1 MAAASARPSG
11 SASGGRL
18 AGRAATAAVL
28 MIGWIALLWVLEIV
42 DFATGH
48 ALDSYG
54 VTAREPSEL
63 ADILPAAFLHYG
75 FGHVAA
81 NSVPLL
87 VLGFLAA
94 LGAGTG
100 RFAGVVLTVIAAS
113 GLGVWLTSPPGS
125 VTLGASGVVF
135 GLFGYVLA
143 RGFVDRSVRDVLIGL
158 LVAGLYGSI
167 LWGVL
172 PVDGGISWQAH
183 LFGLLGG
190 VAAAFLFRRR
200 RVATGAAA
208 LTA

>member
-1 MAAASARPSG
+1 M
-11 SASGGRL
+11 
-18 AGRAATAAVL
+18 AAVL
-28 MIGWIALLWVLEIV
+28 MLCWVALLWVLELA

-54 VTAREPSEL
+54 VTPREPSEL
-63 ADILPAAFLHYG
+63 ADIVPAAFLHVG

-81 NSVPLL
+81 NSLPLL

-94 LGAGTG
+94 LGAGAG
-100 RFAGVVLTVIAAS
+100 RFAGIVLTVVVAS
-113 GLGVWLTSPPGS
+113 GLGVWLTSPPDS

-158 LVAGLYGSI
+158 AVAALYGSI

-172 PVDGGISWQAH
+172 PVDSGVSWQAH

-190 VAAAFLFRRR
+190 VTAAFLFRRR
-200 RVATGAAA
+200 RTRAGAAE